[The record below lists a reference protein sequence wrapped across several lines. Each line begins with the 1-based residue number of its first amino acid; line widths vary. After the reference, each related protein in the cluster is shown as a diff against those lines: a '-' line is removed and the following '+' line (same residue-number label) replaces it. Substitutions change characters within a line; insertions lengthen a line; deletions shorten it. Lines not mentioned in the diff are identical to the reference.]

1 LDTETFQ
8 TITRILLRK
17 NAYFLEEVVMKKTKL
32 NLIIEAL
39 MLLCVAGIG
48 GIGLLMKYVLVPG
61 YQRWDIYGRNV
72 DLFFWGLDRH
82 EWGMIH
88 LVIAFVF
95 LALLVLHNVLHWGVI
110 VGIYRKLVPSRLA
123 RCIVAVILICLTIL
137 LFIFP
142 VFVKPE
148 VQERGPGR
156 GRSWRQHE
164 MPLYT
169 TQRR

>member
-1 LDTETFQ
+1 
-8 TITRILLRK
+8 
-17 NAYFLEEVVMKKTKL
+17 MKKTKL

-72 DLFFWGLDRH
+72 DLFFWGLNRH

-164 MPLYT
+164 MPLYP